1 MGYREKADVVLRANE
16 GVRDVG
22 RLRVSFFRR
31 AYGDKLFI
39 KEEVV
44 QNLEASG
51 DEERDADEGRSGEEE
66 TGEERADRRA
76 SSARHSSNPAGG
88 GALFGRNNG
97 HGVGLPGR
105 NIHLADAETKEE
117 DGDGER
123 KVGHQR
129 DQDQENV

>member
-1 MGYREKADVVLRANE
+1 MAQ
-16 GVRDVG
+16 
-22 RLRVSFFRR
+22 LRVSFFRR
-31 AYGDKLFI
+31 ADGDKLFI

-44 QNLEASG
+44 ENLEAAG

-76 SSARHSSNPAGG
+76 GSARDSGNSAGG
-88 GALFGRNNG
+88 GALFGRHNG
-97 HGVGLPGR
+97 HGVGLAGGD
-105 NIHLADAETKEE
+105 IHLADAETEEE